1 MEKNDFHRKISGILK
16 KVVRQLGQKYND
28 YKIEVDDIRKNTYFT
43 IKTKKSMLK
52 VLIFQSGD
60 IVYRMWDSIGITSK
74 DYLYYYNYNECD
86 DHDRVIKKTEKD
98 FKIFLTMYFEN
109 PHIHDLTDLEIT
121 FENDNKNAFN
131 EYKQIIQ
138 VN

>member
-1 MEKNDFHRKISGILK
+1 
-16 KVVRQLGQKYND
+16 
-28 YKIEVDDIRKNTYFT
+28 
-43 IKTKKSMLK
+43 
-52 VLIFQSGD
+52 
-60 IVYRMWDSIGITSK
+60 
-74 DYLYYYNYNECD
+74 
-86 DHDRVIKKTEKD
+86 
-98 FKIFLTMYFEN
+98 MYFEN